1 MFEEPIE
8 FVFSDHVSVTLR
20 HGIVDE
26 LIQIGAVVSRKDENG
41 FVILDIKAKQLE
53 YVKEFL
59 LQEELSGALYQP
71 EPT

>member
-8 FVFSDHVSVTLR
+8 FVFSDHLSETLR
-20 HGIVDE
+20 HGIIDE
-26 LIQIGAVVSRKDENG
+26 LIQMGAVFDRKNENG

>member
-1 MFEEPIE
+1 MFEKPIE
-8 FVFSDHVSVTLR
+8 FVFPEHVSVTLR
-20 HGIVDE
+20 HGIIDE
-26 LIQIGAVVSRKDENG
+26 LIQMGAVVDRKDENG